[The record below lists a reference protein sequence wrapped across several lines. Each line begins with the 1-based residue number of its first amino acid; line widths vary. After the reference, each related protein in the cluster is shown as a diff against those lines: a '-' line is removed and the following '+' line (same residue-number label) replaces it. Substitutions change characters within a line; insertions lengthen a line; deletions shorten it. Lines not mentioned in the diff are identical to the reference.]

1 MIGGLGDEVPQKQK
15 LFSYQSTDSSSSC
28 EFHYSKNL
36 SVICITKCEKKFDH
50 RLGGAMAPCG
60 PPLDPPLTT
69 TTQISKVPTMYSILG
84 NMDVIAHF
92 IHINPPMK

>member
-15 LFSYQSTDSSSSC
+15 LFSYQSTDSSSFC

-50 RLGGAMAPCG
+50 RLGGPWPPVAPPGSATAVQVEQC
-60 PPLDPPLTT
+60 T
-69 TTQISKVPTMYSILG
+69 V
-84 NMDVIAHF
+84 
-92 IHINPPMK
+92 